1 MAITFEDLKKVNKD
15 IKTKDIKGK
24 AYAEVQERIT
34 AFRKLFPDGFITT
47 NVISSEGGMV
57 IMGASCGYYNEDG
70 SMHVLGT
77 GTAYEKEGSS
87 QINRTSFIENC
98 ETSAVGRALGM
109 AGFGIVASLASAD
122 EVSNAIYQQET
133 QPAPAPAPT
142 QVYIGG
148 APVQSC
154 QCDVCGGIE
163 TDVLLIK
170 ASMDKWGKC
179 VCKKCIDKKRK
190 EIAAKKQAKA
200 APVADPE
207 PVPPPM
213 PEDAQLPFPLD

>member
-1 MAITFEDLKKVNKD
+1 MATFEELKKVNKD
-15 IKTKDIKGK
+15 IKTKNIKGK
-24 AYAEVQERIT
+24 EYAEVQERIT
-34 AFRKLFPDGFITT
+34 AFRKLYPDGFITT
-47 NVISSEGGMV
+47 DVISNDGGMI
-57 IMGASCGYYNEDG
+57 IMRASCGFYNEDDG
-70 SMHVLGT
+70 SMRILGT

-87 QINRTSFIENC
+87 QINRTSYVENC

-133 QPAPAPAPT
+133 QPEPVPEPE
-142 QVYIGG
+142 
-148 APVQSC
+148 PVQSC
-154 QCDVCGGIE
+154 KCAVCGGIE
-163 TDVLLIK
+163 TDALLIK

-190 EIAAKKQAKA
+190 EMAAKKQAKA

>member
-57 IMGASCGYYNEDG
+57 IMGASCGYYAEDG
-70 SMHVLGT
+70 SMHILGT

-109 AGFGIVASLASAD
+109 AGFGIVASLSSAD
-122 EVSNAIYQQET
+122 EVANAIYQQNT
-133 QPAPAPAPT
+133 QTPNTAPQAANTAPSKKGYKCA
-142 QVYIGG
+142 
-148 APVQSC
+148 
-154 QCDVCGGIE
+154 VCGGLE
-163 TDVLLIK
+163 YDVDLAK
-170 ASMDKWGKC
+170 ASKEKWGKI
-179 VCKKCIDKKRK
+179 VCRKCIT
-190 EIAAKKQAKA
+190 AKKKEYEAQMAAQQA

-213 PEDAQLPFPLD
+213 EQPDNLPFPL

>member
-77 GTAYEKEGSS
+77 GTAYEKEGSN
-87 QINRTSFIENC
+87 QINRTSFVENC

-109 AGFGIVASLASAD
+109 AGFGIVASLSSAD
-122 EVSNAIYQQET
+122 EVANAIYQQNT
-133 QPAPAPAPT
+133 QTPNTAPQAANTAPSKKGYKCA
-142 QVYIGG
+142 
-148 APVQSC
+148 
-154 QCDVCGGIE
+154 VCGGLE
-163 TDVLLIK
+163 YDVDLAK
-170 ASMDKWGKC
+170 ASKEKWGKI
-179 VCKKCIDKKRK
+179 VCRKCIN
-190 EIAAKKQAKA
+190 AKKKEYEAQMAAQQA

-207 PVPPPM
+207 PVPPM
-213 PEDAQLPFPLD
+213 EVPEDVPLPFPL

>member
-109 AGFGIVASLASAD
+109 AGFGIVASLSSAD
-122 EVSNAIYQQET
+122 EVANAIYQQNT
-133 QPAPAPAPT
+133 QTPNTAPQAANTAPSKKGYKCA
-142 QVYIGG
+142 
-148 APVQSC
+148 
-154 QCDVCGGIE
+154 VCGGLE
-163 TDVLLIK
+163 YDVDLAK
-170 ASMDKWGKC
+170 ASKEKWGKI
-179 VCKKCIDKKRK
+179 VCRKCIT
-190 EIAAKKQAKA
+190 AKKKEYEAQMAAQQA

-207 PVPPPM
+207 PVPPM
-213 PEDAQLPFPLD
+213 EIPEDVPLPFPL

>member
-109 AGFGIVASLASAD
+109 AGFGIVASLSSAD
-122 EVSNAIYQQET
+122 EVANAIYQQNT
-133 QPAPAPAPT
+133 QTPNTAPQAANTAPSKKGYKCA
-142 QVYIGG
+142 
-148 APVQSC
+148 
-154 QCDVCGGIE
+154 VCGGIE
-163 TDVLLIK
+163 YDEDLAK
-170 ASMDKWGKC
+170 ASKEKWGKI
-179 VCKKCIDKKRK
+179 VCRKCIN
-190 EIAAKKQAKA
+190 AKKKEYEAQMAAQQA

-213 PEDAQLPFPLD
+213 EQPDNLPFPL

>member
-109 AGFGIVASLASAD
+109 AGFGIVASLSSAD
-122 EVSNAIYQQET
+122 EVANAIYQQNT
-133 QPAPAPAPT
+133 QTPNTAPQAANTAPSKKGYKCA
-142 QVYIGG
+142 
-148 APVQSC
+148 
-154 QCDVCGGIE
+154 VCGGLE
-163 TDVLLIK
+163 YDADLAK
-170 ASMDKWGKC
+170 ASKEKWGKI
-179 VCKKCIDKKRK
+179 VCRKCIT
-190 EIAAKKQAKA
+190 AKKKEYEAKAKAA

-207 PVPPPM
+207 PVPPM
-213 PEDAQLPFPLD
+213 EVPEDVPLPFPLE